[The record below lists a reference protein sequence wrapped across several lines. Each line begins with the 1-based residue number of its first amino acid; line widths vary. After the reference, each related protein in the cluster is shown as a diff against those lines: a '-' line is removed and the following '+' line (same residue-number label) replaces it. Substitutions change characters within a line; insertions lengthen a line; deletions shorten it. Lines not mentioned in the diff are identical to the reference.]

1 MTVVDKQP
9 ISCLSQPLCVMLRH
23 SHGLKLPVEVLTDIS
38 PAASVVSELAVLVTI
53 MIARPTSIATI
64 RKKAKFIT
72 HRSRG
77 HMIHPGPYS
86 EVMRREGE
94 STWDSAF

>member
-1 MTVVDKQP
+1 
-9 ISCLSQPLCVMLRH
+9 MLRH
-23 SHGLKLPVEVLTDIS
+23 SAGLKLPVGVLTDIS
-38 PAASVVSELAVLVTI
+38 PPASVVSGLAVLVLI
-53 MIARPTSIATI
+53 MIARPTSVATI
-64 RKKAKFIT
+64 RKKANFVT

-77 HMIHPGPYS
+77 YMTYPGPYS

>member
-1 MTVVDKQP
+1 
-9 ISCLSQPLCVMLRH
+9 MLRH

-38 PAASVVSELAVLVTI
+38 PAASVVSELAVLVII
-53 MIARPTSIATI
+53 MIARSTSVAII

-77 HMIHPGPYS
+77 YMIHPGPYS

>member
-1 MTVVDKQP
+1 MLRK
-9 ISCLSQPLCVMLRH
+9 PLCVMLRH

-38 PAASVVSELAVLVTI
+38 PAASVVSELAVLVII
-53 MIARPTSIATI
+53 MIARSTSVAII

-77 HMIHPGPYS
+77 YMIHPGPYS

>member
-1 MTVVDKQP
+1 
-9 ISCLSQPLCVMLRH
+9 MLRH

-38 PAASVVSELAVLVTI
+38 PAASVVSELAVLVII
-53 MIARPTSIATI
+53 MIARPTSVATI

-77 HMIHPGPYS
+77 YMIHPGPYS